1 MYQGHYPPDM
11 HAPGTKLHPSTNS
24 AVDGAV
30 GRMPTP
36 RSGQPISTRHPRI
49 ARGPPFQTQ
58 RLPSTHP
65 SSLPQ
70 CLVVH
75 DARECLA
82 RSNVTPPL
90 ETVSRH
96 DIRQKIVNPFAFLQ
110 IKHVGERYCYCASGR
125 HCAASIGEGV
135 VLASEPSEPVA
146 ETVLA
151 AEALAD
157 ADTSRSRWY
166 FAIADIILSCLLRAS
181 LFFT

>member
-65 SSLPQ
+65 SSLSQ
-70 CLVVH
+70 FGNCHLRYLVDTISSMPCRTRRSRMLGEIERH
-75 DARECLA
+75 TTSGNCEPPRHTPENCQPFRLLADQARRRAVLLLRLWAALCG
-82 RSNVTPPL
+82 
-90 ETVSRH
+90 
-96 DIRQKIVNPFAFLQ
+96 
-110 IKHVGERYCYCASGR
+110 KHRRGCCVGE
-125 HCAASIGEGV
+125 
-135 VLASEPSEPVA
+135 
-146 ETVLA
+146 
-151 AEALAD
+151 
-157 ADTSRSRWY
+157 
-166 FAIADIILSCLLRAS
+166 
-181 LFFT
+181 